1 MKTAAKVL
9 IYLSMIAGFWL
20 ILPLI
25 FGFGAIKKL
34 DTAKTK
40 AELGSSPILTL
51 LFVNVISGVLMLV
64 MTDVDLQ
71 AK

>member
-1 MKTAAKVL
+1 MKQAAKIL
-9 IYLSMIAGFWL
+9 IYISLVFSFWL

-25 FGFGAIKKL
+25 FGLDAIKKL

-51 LFVNVISGVLMLV
+51 LFVNMISGILMLV
-64 MTDVDLQ
+64 MTDADLQ
-71 AK
+71 AN

>member
-1 MKTAAKVL
+1 MKQAAKIL
-9 IYLSMIAGFWL
+9 NILSMIFGFWL

-25 FGFGAIKKL
+25 FGLDANKKL

-40 AELGSSPILTL
+40 AELGSSPILVL
-51 LFVNVISGVLMLV
+51 LFVNFISGILMLI
-64 MTDVDLQ
+64 MTDEDL